1 MTLTGD
7 ATISATCTELVTL
20 AQYDI
25 DFDYDNTAGVIIG
38 KEADVIAASL
48 DVDASA
54 TVISLFLRLLAIK
67 QTGDELVETRIDKG
81 ALVGINNS
89 GSYDATER
97 RLTAQNTL
105 DVSAT
110 LAGTALTTD
119 PFETKY
125 VLIILKRHVH

>member
-7 ATISATCTELVTL
+7 AAISATTHTELSFTL

-38 KEADVIAASL
+38 KADNAASL

-54 TVISLFLRLLAIK
+54 TGDITVSGSIGSQFN
-67 QTGDELVETRIDKG
+67 QTGDELVGIDKG

-89 GSYDATER
+89 GS
-97 RLTAQNTL
+97 
-105 DVSAT
+105 
-110 LAGTALTTD
+110 
-119 PFETKY
+119 
-125 VLIILKRHVH
+125 